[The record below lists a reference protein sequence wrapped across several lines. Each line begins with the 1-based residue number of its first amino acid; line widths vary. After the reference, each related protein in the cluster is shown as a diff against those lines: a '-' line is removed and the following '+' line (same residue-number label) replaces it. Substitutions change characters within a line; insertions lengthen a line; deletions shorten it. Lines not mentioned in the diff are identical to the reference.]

1 MHKIVGSFESTQDTT
16 WPSIKESG
24 YYCHYYYYSVKYFLT
39 ITVELIA
46 SWPEFLKKTPFLS
59 EEDDMLP
66 RRWLLKPR
74 KNCLSIRQTEV
85 RMYSLSF
92 YAIG

>member
-46 SWPEFLKKTPFLS
+46 S
-59 EEDDMLP
+59 
-66 RRWLLKPR
+66 
-74 KNCLSIRQTEV
+74 
-85 RMYSLSF
+85 
-92 YAIG
+92 